1 MTGAPQPALAALA
14 AVSRDRAAREGL
26 ERQAGLVRGRLAQA
40 AARVEQARAGLVREQ
55 RDVERLES
63 LSMTRILA
71 GLRGSRQV
79 DLDREQAEAQAAR
92 YAVAEAEARAAVE
105 QRELESLQARIAALG
120 DLDARHREALETR
133 EAEVAADPGAAAT
146 RVRLGDLATSAGT
159 LRAEV
164 DELIEATA
172 AAGHAGV
179 ALEHAAR
186 LLGDA
191 GGWATYDTFLGG
203 GAISDLMKYE
213 RLDRAGALMR
223 EADHALGRL
232 AAELADVGIGA
243 VGNVGITEMA
253 RAFDIWFDNVFSDWA
268 VRSRIEQAAARV
280 AQLRHGV
287 AEVGR
292 ELDRRLGAAQ
302 ASLSALEEERQRL
315 LLEGA

>member
-1 MTGAPQPALAALA
+1 MTAPNGALAELQ
-14 AVSRDRAAREGL
+14 AVARERAERQGL
-26 ERQAGLVRGRLAQA
+26 ERQLELVAGRHAEALG
-40 AARVEQARAGLVREQ
+40 RVEQARAGLAREQ
-55 RDVERLES
+55 EDVDRLES
-63 LSMTRILA
+63 MSVTRILA
-71 GLRGSRQV
+71 GLRGSRQA

-105 QRELESLQARIAALG
+105 GRELESLRSRIAAYG
-120 DLDARHREALETR
+120 DLDGRHRAALEAR
-133 EAEVAADPGAAAT
+133 EAEVAADPAQQATRTRLTEVAAT
-146 RVRLGDLATSAGT
+146 AGT

-203 GAISDLMKYE
+203 GAIGDMMKYE

-223 EADHALGRL
+223 EADQALGRL

-243 VGNVGITEMA
+243 VGNVGITEMT
-253 RAFDIWFDNVFSDWA
+253 RAFDIWFDNVFADWA
-268 VRSRIEQAAARV
+268 VRERIAQASARV
-280 AQLRHGV
+280 GQLRHGV
-287 AEVGR
+287 AEVAR
-292 ELDRRLGAAQ
+292 ELDRRLAAAQ
-302 ASLSALEEERQRL
+302 ASLAGLEEERQRL
-315 LLEGA
+315 LVGDA